1 MVFAP
6 SLDPLTAEQRW
17 TKAHVKAGKN
27 PSIPGWWFGT
37 WILFFLILGI
47 IIPTDFHIFQRGWL
61 NHQAG
66 GWVVKWVMFGESVL
80 GDCVMIK
87 LDETKPVCG
96 VHPGKWAITSRH
108 TRLAVGSNIKKRCI
122 QHFSVRVCLNMLGSP
137 GNFSWSLLPSGNL
150 LHSYWKWPSRNSGFS
165 H

>member
-1 MVFAP
+1 MLDEHWWALIC
-6 SLDPLTAEQRW
+6 SLVGGLE
-17 TKAHVKAGKN
+17 H
-27 PSIPGWWFGT
+27 F
-37 WILFFLILGI
+37 LFFHILGI
-47 IIPTDFHIFQRGWL
+47 IIPTDFHIFQRGRL

-108 TRLAVGSNIKKRCI
+108 TRLAVGSNIKNRCI

-150 LHSYWKWPSRNSGFS
+150 LHSYWKWPSRKFVDFPINSMVIFHS
-165 H
+165 FLLVY